1 VLACTCVR
9 RGLGPA
15 LLSVAS
21 VLAGCGGGGEAAG
34 GRPLDMAKWLGV
46 YVSDTLRDGT
56 QPRVLRAVIGPDTN
70 ATMSIEIVGIGT
82 TFHPGRWT
90 ARGDRLTMQPTRGD
104 GTPNEVA
111 FRWRL
116 EDGRLVPLAWDK
128 LVYGD
133 RGVTLTKQPPADTSG
148 GAEP

>member
-1 VLACTCVR
+1 MQTWRGLR
-9 RGLGPA
+9 RGFGPA
-15 LLSVAS
+15 LLSAGVA
-21 VLAGCGGGGEAAG
+21 LAACGRSGAGAG
-34 GRPLDMAKWLGV
+34 GRAPDMAAWLGV

-56 QPRVLRAVIGPDTN
+56 QPRVLRAVIGPDTT
-70 ATMSIEIVGIGT
+70 ATVTIEIVGIGT
-82 TFHPGRWT
+82 TFHPGHWT

-111 FRWRL
+111 FRWRR

-133 RGVTLTKQPPADTSG
+133 RRVPLTKQPPADTSA
-148 GAEP
+148 GAER

>member
-1 VLACTCVR
+1 VQAWTRLR
-9 RGLGPA
+9 WGLGPA

-21 VLAGCGGGGEAAG
+21 VLAGCGAGGEPAG
-34 GRPLDMAKWLGV
+34 ARPLDMAKWLGV
-46 YVSDTLRDGT
+46 YVSDTLREGT
-56 QPRVLRAVIGPDTN
+56 QPRLLRAVIGPDTT
-70 ATMSIEIVGIGT
+70 ATIMIEIVGIGT

-104 GTPNEVA
+104 GTPSEVA

-116 EDGRLVPLAWDK
+116 EEGRLVPLAWDK

-133 RGVTLTKQPPADTSG
+133 RGVTLTKRPPADTSA
-148 GAEP
+148 GAER